1 MQICKSC
8 GKEIKIIP
16 TYNSYAVCEKDKEIF
31 ITELGYDREGYRLH
45 KCEKET
51 NDESTKQQNSTNQN

>member
-16 TYNSYAVCEKDKEIF
+16 TYNSYAVCEVEKEIF
-31 ITELGYDREGYRLH
+31 VTELGHDREGYRLH
-45 KCEKET
+45 KCKGE
-51 NDESTKQQNSTNQN
+51 NNESAKQQSSTNQN